1 MCETLSKNVGRPLPP
16 RPGGVAAGVAMG
28 DLGAKARFKR
38 ALTGADVEPTS
49 SSAPKVRRGPLE
61 VREARF
67 GTFSNVRSAD

>member
-38 ALTGADVEPTS
+38 AQTGADAEPS
-49 SSAPKVRRGPLE
+49 GSSAPQVRRGP
-61 VREARF
+61 REARGARF
-67 GTFSNVRSAD
+67 GNPSLVRGAD